1 MTLVPFRWAAEDE
14 LTCDECSKYHGK
26 IYPIDKCPHVPFHPN
41 CRCTI
46 ILVTDGK
53 LIVKYEK
60 QNSINKY
67 IEKKDDSDIINSS
80 IVKAG
85 TEMAVIRSLGSIK
98 EDVISK
104 EFGQI
109 QTNEIIVTNE
119 RETHIKERH
128 SEDFE
133 LFEKYGDKAVTD
145 PDYIIRDGK
154 HDGTVFM
161 VMKLPN
167 TNLNVVVRVALESE
181 SIGLKNSVMTFYRIR
196 ERNLKKLIEKNSVL
210 LGKDA
215 VLYKKE

>member
-1 MTLVPFRWAAEDE
+1 
-14 LTCDECSKYHGK
+14 
-26 IYPIDKCPHVPFHPN
+26 
-41 CRCTI
+41 
-46 ILVTDGK
+46 
-53 LIVKYEK
+53 
-60 QNSINKY
+60 
-67 IEKKDDSDIINSS
+67 
-80 IVKAG
+80 
-85 TEMAVIRSLGSIK
+85 MAVIRSLGSIK

-119 RETHIKERH
+119 REANIKERH
-128 SEDFE
+128 PEDFE

>member
-1 MTLVPFRWAAEDE
+1 
-14 LTCDECSKYHGK
+14 
-26 IYPIDKCPHVPFHPN
+26 
-41 CRCTI
+41 
-46 ILVTDGK
+46 
-53 LIVKYEK
+53 
-60 QNSINKY
+60 
-67 IEKKDDSDIINSS
+67 
-80 IVKAG
+80 
-85 TEMAVIRSLGSIK
+85 MAVIRSLGSIK